1 MSLQPLCNKFD
12 GKTEK
17 YKNSVY
23 IQDKLVELEEK
34 YKKAMVQIA
43 QLDDEKQTLVYQTD
57 DLKDKYVLLQK

>member
-1 MSLQPLCNKFD
+1 M
-12 GKTEK
+12 
-17 YKNSVY
+17 
-23 IQDKLVELEEK
+23 ELEEK